1 MFCCL
6 LDRNEYFIIAENIV
20 DKTRN
25 RGYNYIVEN
34 ERRYTYEEIFA
45 MAERR
50 GKNMSI
56 KRIDLNNFT
65 VFKNMTITFCDGV
78 NVLLGENGL
87 GKTHVMKILYAACQA
102 SKHDVAFSQKTVMVF
117 RPDNSMIG
125 RLVNRKKSE
134 NHTAK
139 ITVVSDTSKI
149 GMTFSNKTK
158 KWDAALTGE
167 ENWEKQMSDLTSV
180 FIPAKEILSNAWNLE
195 SAVKMGN
202 VEFDDT
208 YLDIIAAAKID
219 ISRGVDSAE
228 RKKYL
233 NLLQKI
239 NDGKVTVSDERFYLK
254 PGTQAK
260 LEFNLVA
267 EGLRKI
273 ALLWQLIKNG
283 TLEKGSVLFWDEPEA
298 NINPKYIPIL
308 AELLLMLQEEGV
320 QIFIST
326 HDYFLAKYIEVKRS
340 EKNSVQYCSFYYSD
354 EKERDV
360 SCETAKKFDLLEH
373 NAIMETFR
381 QLYLD
386 EIGVALK

>member
-1 MFCCL
+1 MP
-6 LDRNEYFIIAENIV
+6 
-20 DKTRN
+20 
-25 RGYNYIVEN
+25 
-34 ERRYTYEEIFA
+34 
-45 MAERR
+45 
-50 GKNMSI
+50 I
-56 KRIDLNNFT
+56 KRIDLDNFT
-65 VFKNMTITFCDGV
+65 VFKKLTIPFCEGI
-78 NVLLGENGL
+78 NVLIGENGM
-87 GKTHVMKILYAACQA
+87 GKTHVMKMVYAACQS
-102 SKHDVAFSQKTVMVF
+102 SKHDVSFSQKTVMVF
-117 RPDNSMIG
+117 RPDHSSIG
-125 RLVNRKKSE
+125 RLVNRKK
-134 NHTAK
+134 NNNDTAK
-139 ITVVSDTSKI
+139 IVVSSEDSKI
-149 GMTFSNKTK
+149 GMTFTNKTK
-158 KWDAALTGE
+158 KWDAKLTGE
-167 ENWEKQMSDLTSV
+167 QNWEKQMSDLTSV

-233 NLLQKI
+233 NVLQKI
-239 NDGKVTVSDERFYLK
+239 SAGKVTVSDERFYLK

-283 TLEKGSVLFWDEPEA
+283 TLENGSILFWDEPEA

-308 AELLLMLQEEGV
+308 VELLLMLQEEGV

-326 HDYFLAKYIEVKRS
+326 HDYFLSKYMEVKRS
-340 EKNSVQYCSFYYSD
+340 EKNSVQYCSFYRKDD
-354 EKERDV
+354 ESGDVTCEIAKE
-360 SCETAKKFDLLEH
+360 FDLLEH

-386 EIGVALK
+386 EIGVGLT